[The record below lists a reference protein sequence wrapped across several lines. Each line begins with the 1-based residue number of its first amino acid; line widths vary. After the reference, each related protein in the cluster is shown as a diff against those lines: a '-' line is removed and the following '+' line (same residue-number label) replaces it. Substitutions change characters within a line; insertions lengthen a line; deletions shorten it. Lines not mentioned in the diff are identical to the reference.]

1 MSSRPAPP
9 ASPAPIVL
17 LTGFEP
23 FGRLSANP
31 TQTLMHTIADAA
43 PSGMRLHPAVLPVTY
58 AGAWAQLHHLI
69 RQHQPQIVV
78 CTGLAV
84 QAETLRLERYAHN
97 RVNTSMADNVGNTPS
112 SAVIVPDAPATY
124 PTTLPAAQLL
134 ATLPA
139 ASVAIAPSDDAGDY
153 VCNYVYFHALHHLA
167 HHAPHVACGFVH
179 VPPHAAL
186 PAPLLLEAMR
196 LLVQV
201 LGQARVRAKP

>member
-1 MSSRPAPP
+1 MSSPP
-9 ASPAPIVL
+9 SLPTPIVL

-31 TQTLMHTIADAA
+31 TQTLMQAIADAA
-43 PSGMRLHPAVLPVTY
+43 PSGVRLHTAVLPVTY
-58 AGAWAQLHHLI
+58 AEAWTHLHHLL

-97 RVNTSMADNVGNTPS
+97 RVSTSVADNVGNVPS
-112 SAVIVPDAPATY
+112 SAVIVPNAPDTY
-124 PTTLPAAQLL
+124 PTTLPVAQILV
-134 ATLPA
+134 TLPA
-139 ASVAIAPSDDAGDY
+139 AGIAIAPSDDAGDY

-179 VPPHAAL
+179 VPPHATL

-201 LGQARVRAKP
+201 LGQAGCGALP